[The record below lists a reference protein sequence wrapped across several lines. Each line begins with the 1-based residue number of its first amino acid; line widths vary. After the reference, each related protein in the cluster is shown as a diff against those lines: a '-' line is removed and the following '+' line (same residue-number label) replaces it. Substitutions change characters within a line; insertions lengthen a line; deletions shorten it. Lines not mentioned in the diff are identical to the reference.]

1 MAASLL
7 RASPLA
13 LLSRLK
19 PRPSALHLR
28 RLLPLSTTSASA
40 APAPSG
46 PAPQLRTLAAAAATD
61 AAANPA
67 EEAAAAA
74 PAAAGEKV
82 ERLQPLQWPPRD
94 ALCGE
99 LGAGDAG
106 RTVRLCGWVALRRAH
121 AGLTFLTLRDRSGMV
136 QVSAFLSRIGCVG
149 DSFLQCWLAP

>member
-7 RASPLA
+7 RASPLS

-28 RLLPLSTTSASA
+28 RILPLSTTSASA
-40 APAPSG
+40 SRSG

-106 RTVRLCGWVALRRAH
+106 RRVRLCGWVALRRAH

>member
-1 MAASLL
+1 MASSLL

-61 AAANPA
+61 AAATPA
-67 EEAAAAA
+67 EEEAAA
-74 PAAAGEKV
+74 PAATGEKV

-106 RTVRLCGWVALRRAH
+106 RRVRLCGWVALRRAH

-136 QVSAFLSRIGCVG
+136 QVSAFRSRAGCVG
-149 DSFLQCWLAP
+149 DSSLQCWLAP